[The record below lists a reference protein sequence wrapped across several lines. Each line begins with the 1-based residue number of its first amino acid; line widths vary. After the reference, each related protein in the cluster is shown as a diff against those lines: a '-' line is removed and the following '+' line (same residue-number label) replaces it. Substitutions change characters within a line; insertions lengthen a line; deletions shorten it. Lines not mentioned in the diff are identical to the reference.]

1 MQRKNFIQFLI
12 AAAIFIIAL
21 QWLMPKLF
29 PPPRVEEKKAEP
41 EAKASDRAFG
51 LLPRDWLREQNL
63 FGLVPG
69 SWVFEQKL
77 FSLLPQSWVESAQ
90 PVEPM
95 FFGGLLRKRFLDEA
109 VVAAAEARAAKAAR
123 DRRRLP
129 HVRLGSDKPDSD
141 YHLLVEFDP
150 RGASVYRIVLNKFE
164 ATTHVGKP
172 ANELLELVPPDTD
185 GFLNSNLLYHY
196 DRNNPKADHPLDTL
210 GKRVWDGGKK
220 VEDTDGRQSIS
231 FSTVIQGVRITKTFT
246 LEPHS
251 YHLGLAVKLELTDPK
266 HKGEKFRYQLTSGH
280 LLPIDG
286 RMYASTFRHSLI
298 GRVRG
303 NDVWRD
309 YQDIREVALKQGGE
323 SVTPEEGKF
332 IQYAGVAVQYF
343 ASVIVVDDD
352 QDKRDFLA
360 SARPLLEARVVKIE
374 MEEDGKLARDQLV
387 VHDKK
392 DRTKKETYHLPADVR
407 FFVSQRRKGDR
418 FNMLV
423 VPDPVVGLRAVRLLP
438 EAEAQ
443 PLFLDDMTARVNT
456 EPIELGDRPVVHKY
470 LLYNGPVKTMLLGQ
484 MKGQATVPEDLV
496 NRYTNTLHLDTLT
509 DYQSN
514 GWLGSFSSSIY
525 WTNLLIFF
533 TNLMHR
539 VLWGLHNLIPSY
551 GICIILLTVLV
562 RGLMFPISRKQALT
576 SMKMQELAPE
586 LKKLQQKHKDD
597 PRARTE
603 EMMALYRKHGVNP
616 LGSCWMLLL
625 QMPIFMGL
633 YYALQESV
641 HFRLA
646 GFLWMENLAAPD
658 MLIPWGEKIPWI
670 SRPEDF
676 GGLLYL
682 GPYFN
687 LLPVLA
693 VTLMIFQQKLL
704 MPPPTDEQQAMQQK
718 MMKWMMIFFGLL
730 FYKVAAGLCI
740 YFIASSVWGFAE
752 RKLLPKKKPT
762 TDGATADSLFQKM
775 VGSPTPE
782 PATTGEA
789 VTRAPAGNGDNYV
802 SNRARKRQDR
812 KRRQER
818 FQTQA
823 APRSERGEAPPP
835 RRPAGDGEGGGWWA
849 RTRRRIRSW
858 WQDVLKKASKK

>member
-12 AAAIFIIAL
+12 AAAIFILGL

-29 PPPRVEEKKAEP
+29 PPPPKLEEKKAEP
-41 EAKASDRAFG
+41 EAKVSDRAFG

-77 FSLLPQSWVESAQ
+77 FGLVPESWVESAQ

-95 FFGGLLRKRFLDEA
+95 LFGGLLRKRFLDKA
-109 VVAAAEARAAKAAR
+109 LVAAAEARAAKEAR
-123 DRRRLP
+123 ERRRLP
-129 HVRLGSDKPDSD
+129 HVRLGSDDPDSD

-150 RGASVYRIVLNKFE
+150 RGASVYRIVLNKFKG
-164 ATTHVGKP
+164 TTDVGKP
-172 ANELLELVPPDTD
+172 TNELLELVPPDTD

-196 DRNNPKADHPLDTL
+196 DTPKAEHPLDTL
-210 GKRVWDGGKK
+210 GKRVWSGGKK
-220 VEDTDGRQSIS
+220 VEDSDGRQSIS
-231 FSTVIQGVRITKTFT
+231 FSTDIQGVRITKTFT

-251 YHLGLAVKLELTDPK
+251 YHLGLAVKLEVTDPK
-266 HKGEKFRYQLTSGH
+266 RKGEKFRYQLTSGH

-286 RMYASTFRHSLI
+286 PLYASTFRHSLI

-374 MEEDGKLARDQLV
+374 LEEEGKNITGDLV

-392 DRTKKETYHLPADVR
+392 DKTKKEVYHLPFEVR
-407 FFVSQRRKGDR
+407 FLVNQMHKGAR

-423 VPDPVVGLRAVRLLP
+423 VPDAEFGLKAVRLLR

-456 EPIELGDRPVVHKY
+456 EPVELGDKPVIHKY
-470 LLYNGPVKTMLLGQ
+470 LLYNGPIKTMLLGQ
-484 MKGQATVPEDLV
+484 MKGQASVPEDLV
-496 NRYTNTLHLDTLT
+496 QRYTDTLHLNTLT

-539 VLWGLHNLIPSY
+539 VLWGLHNIIPSY

-616 LGSCWMLLL
+616 FGSCWMLLL

-658 MLIPWGEKIPWI
+658 MLIRWGDKIPWI
-670 SRPEDF
+670 SRPEDY

-740 YFIASSVWGFAE
+740 YFIASSLWGFAE

-775 VGSPTPE
+775 VSGPSPE
-782 PATTGEA
+782 PATSEA
-789 VTRAPAGNGDNYV
+789 VTPAPVGNGDSYL
-802 SNRARKRQDR
+802 SNRARKRQER

-818 FQTQA
+818 FQAQA
-823 APRSERGEAPPP
+823 SARVERVEAPPPP
-835 RRPAGDGEGGGWWA
+835 RRPADDGEAGGWWA
-849 RTRRRIRSW
+849 RTRRKISNW
-858 WQDVLKKASKK
+858 WKDVLKKASKK